1 MCRLPLFI
9 WRGRGAVCTRLM
21 PEGLELA
28 ETPTLAL
35 SLTCSSLLLPFLP
48 QRSGGL
54 FEAGLCHLVA
64 ES

>member
-35 SLTCSSLLLPFLP
+35 SLTVLLTLAALLASEFWGACLK
-48 QRSGGL
+48 
-54 FEAGLCHLVA
+54 LVSA
-64 ES
+64 T